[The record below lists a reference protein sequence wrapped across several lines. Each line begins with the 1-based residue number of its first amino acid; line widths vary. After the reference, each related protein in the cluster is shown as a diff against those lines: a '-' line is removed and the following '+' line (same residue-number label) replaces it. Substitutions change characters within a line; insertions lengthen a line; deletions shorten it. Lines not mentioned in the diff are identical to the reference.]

1 VIKKP
6 VFLHD
11 EARSSLHRPHRV
23 RLEARAQSARH
34 GAQHD
39 CATPRMTF
47 FRLPGNADNIWV
59 SDAFDFFAIAE
70 SEASA

>member
-1 VIKKP
+1 
-6 VFLHD
+6 
-11 EARSSLHRPHRV
+11 V
-23 RLEARAQSARH
+23 RLEESAQSARH

-39 CATPRMTF
+39 CATPRATF
-47 FRLPGNADNIWV
+47 FRLPGNVDNIWV